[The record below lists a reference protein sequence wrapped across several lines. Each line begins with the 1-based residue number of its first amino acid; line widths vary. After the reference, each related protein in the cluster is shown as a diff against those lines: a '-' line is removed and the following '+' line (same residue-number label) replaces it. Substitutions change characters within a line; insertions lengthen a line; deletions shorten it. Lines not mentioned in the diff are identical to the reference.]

1 MIARLGLVIC
11 GCGGSGLVPPPLGPS
26 SSRSTCV
33 SARGTI
39 LSCLSGCCSEGP
51 TWPLLRVSP
60 GASEMVVDLSASGVT
75 LVSLVPLPSE
85 SSISAP
91 MQLYTMLTRSVDW
104 MKTRMSKN
112 IPSWFYILVKTPGYW
127 PCPESMNCF
136 RLLSTVKFLILAHFC
151 QSICRGGK
159 KNKWSFIQA
168 SVGILEIQIDFG
180 DPNCVWTE
188 T

>member
-11 GCGGSGLVPPPLGPS
+11 GGGGSGLVPPPLGPS

-104 MKTRMSKN
+104 MKTRMSKK
-112 IPSWFYILVKTPGYW
+112 YT
-127 PCPESMNCF
+127 
-136 RLLSTVKFLILAHFC
+136 FLILHSGEDSRILTVSRKYELFPVAVNSKISNIGSFL
-151 QSICRGGK
+151 SIDLSWGEK
-159 KNKWSFIQA
+159 K
-168 SVGILEIQIDFG
+168 
-180 DPNCVWTE
+180 
-188 T
+188 